1 MILLYVLN
9 DSSNESTYILPSN
22 YQELIQY
29 LNLPSFDMLD
39 SFIQNHLE
47 IQLFSNVTLN
57 NIITF
62 NTLLKAAR
70 STEGP
75 SCILTHS
82 LLESS
87 IIMPLPE
94 DHRVLNYFCHRFV
107 PFFYFVSFNSMIH
120 HQSFVNNVKP
130 VVLVIVQLIF
140 HSFVFL
146 VVVLYVLSVMFNS
159 IVLF

>member
-1 MILLYVLN
+1 MN
-9 DSSNESTYILPSN
+9 DSSNESTYILPSD

-29 LNLPSFDMLD
+29 LNLPSFDKLD

-57 NIITF
+57 NILAF
-62 NTLLKAAR
+62 NTLLKATQ
-70 STEGP
+70 SIEGP

-94 DHRVLNYFCHRFV
+94 DLRVLNYFCHRFV
-107 PFFYFVSFNSMIH
+107 LFFTLFLFNSMNH
-120 HQSFVNNVKP
+120 HSSIRNVNNA
-130 VVLVIVQLIF
+130 VLVI
-140 HSFVFL
+140 
-146 VVVLYVLSVMFNS
+146 N
-159 IVLF
+159 